1 MVFYSL
7 EELTLVQC
15 LSEKQCRSFL
25 WHNVSAEQS
34 LCDVFSTVIFTTQC
48 MTKKQLDATNDQPPP
63 PKM

>member
-7 EELTLVQC
+7 EELTLVQVC

-25 WHNVSAEQS
+25 WQNVSAEQS

-48 MTKKQLDATNDQPPP
+48 MIKKLDAIKDQPPP
-63 PKM
+63 SKM